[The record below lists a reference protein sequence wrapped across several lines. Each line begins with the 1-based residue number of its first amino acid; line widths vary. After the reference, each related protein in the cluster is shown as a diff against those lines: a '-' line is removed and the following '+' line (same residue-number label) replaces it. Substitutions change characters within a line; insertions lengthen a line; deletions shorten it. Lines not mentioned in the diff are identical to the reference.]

1 MPRAKRE
8 LGQHFLSDPSILRRI
23 VAALDPERD
32 DVVLEI
38 GPGLGSLTSVLLE
51 RVDHVIAIE
60 RDGDLVP
67 ALRQEFPSA
76 TIVHGDALDLDWHA
90 LAGGQPFLVV
100 GNIPYQI
107 TTPLIDKAML
117 PPRPHRIVFLIQREV
132 AERLAAAPGTKAY
145 GALTIGVQALAQV
158 ERLFRV
164 PAGAF
169 HPPPQ
174 VQSAVVRL
182 TPRLEP
188 LVTDR
193 ESAEFRRLVVGL
205 FGFRR
210 KQLLRA
216 VRGLTGLP
224 AETAA
229 AALDQAGVAG
239 NIRAEGLAPP
249 DCVRLFRVLVDGGWW
264 PR

>member
-23 VAALDPERD
+23 VAALNPDRG

-38 GPGLGSLTSVLLE
+38 GSGQGSLTSVLLE
-51 RVDHVIAIE
+51 RVDHVIAVE
-60 RDGDLVP
+60 RDRDLVP
-67 ALRQEFPSA
+67 GLRQDFPSA
-76 TIVHGDALDLDWHA
+76 TIIQGDALDLDWHA
-90 LAGGQPFLVV
+90 LATGRPFLVV

-107 TTPLIDKAML
+107 TTPLIDKAL
-117 PPRPHRIVFLIQREV
+117 TPPRPARIVFLIQREV
-132 AERLAAAPGTKAY
+132 AERLTATPGTKAY
-145 GALTIGVQALAQV
+145 GALTIGVQAMAQV

-182 TPRLEP
+182 TPRREP
-188 LVTDR
+188 LVADR
-193 ESAEFRRLVVGL
+193 ESREFRRLVVGL

-224 AETAA
+224 AGPAA
-229 AALDQAGVAG
+229 EVLERAGVAAS
-239 NIRAEGLAPP
+239 IRPEGLAPP
-249 DCVRLFRVLVDGGWW
+249 DCVRLFRCLVDGGWW